1 MMNLVFKLT
10 KLICTALFYQTKT
23 GLLHGSE
30 LLKQILNNYFV
41 LLYEGYLIR

>member
-23 GLLHGSE
+23 GLSDVSE
-30 LLKQILNNYFV
+30 LFEKILNNYFV